1 MTFNGAKLIAAAS
14 TNCVAGSNV
23 VAGCVAGSLNF
34 MSGITGISWVT
45 SAFANGACTD
55 LDAKRRAATEAR
67 INVKL
72 HKINAIKS
80 KTLRRLLREEKL
92 TGPAIAEAHQMIA
105 QEEAD
110 TRNNATTDEL
120 VRHLMQ
126 QMHLYPEGTD
136 ELGELEAED
145 PYELIV
151 SHLQSLKSQSPSEA
165 EWQQMLAKM
174 RTIRDKMQDKKM
186 QDKSSSPVLA

>member
-1 MTFNGAKLIAAAS
+1 
-14 TNCVAGSNV
+14 
-23 VAGCVAGSLNF
+23 

-55 LDAKRRAATEAR
+55 LDAKRKATTEAQ
-67 INVKL
+67 INLKL

-80 KTLRRLLREEKL
+80 KTLRCLLREEKL

-126 QMHLYPEGTD
+126 HMHLHPEGTD

-151 SHLQSLKSQSPSEA
+151 SHLQSLKSPSEA

-174 RTIRDKMQDKKM
+174 RTIRDKVQDR
-186 QDKSSSPVLA
+186 SSNPVRMLEVCLIFGRSHFFGHGPPNSPNTTCDALVLPHQESSAKPC

>member
-1 MTFNGAKLIAAAS
+1 
-14 TNCVAGSNV
+14 
-23 VAGCVAGSLNF
+23 

-55 LDAKRRAATEAR
+55 LDAKRKATTEAQ
-67 INVKL
+67 INLKL
-72 HKINAIKS
+72 HKINTIKS

-126 QMHLYPEGTD
+126 HMYLHPEGTD

-151 SHLQSLKSQSPSEA
+151 SQLQSLKSPSEA
-165 EWQQMLAKM
+165 VAADAGKDAHDSRQGARQEDARQVLQPC
-174 RTIRDKMQDKKM
+174 QDAGGVF
-186 QDKSSSPVLA
+186 DIL

>member
-14 TNCVAGSNV
+14 TNCVNGMNV

-34 MSGITGISWVT
+34 MSGITGVGWVA
-45 SAFANGACTD
+45 SALANGACTD
-55 LDAKRRAATEAR
+55 LDAKRKAAVEAQ
-67 INVKL
+67 INLKI

-92 TGPAIAEAHQMIA
+92 TGPAIAEAHQQIA

-126 QMHLYPEGTD
+126 QMHPEGTD
-136 ELGELEAED
+136 DKLAELEAED
-145 PYELIV
+145 PYELLL
-151 SHLQSLKSQSPSEA
+151 SHLQSLKSPSEA

-174 RTIRDKMQDKKM
+174 RTVRDKM